1 MVSDHISH
9 GLYFHPKRR
18 FIILFRHQIIP
29 GLDGW
34 CINNKSSYIKT
45 RFPDGKTKTLQ
56 KEVKHG
62 RVLQCPEWEEYYK
75 KVQACSRKLNSLPQK
90 RAYESAKS
98 QLDSLNLELIEARNE
113 ENERVF
119 HENTDRKNLLLKFAK
134 LLSEPR
140 LTFERSPQYATRA
153 GRNSLFLGMVKIE
166 EPGVRV
172 LNILKE
178 PTELIIPIPVDSIDK
193 NDDNNIIRTGA
204 EYYLFG
210 TAELFCPERNDYTPM
225 DFSPTST
232 RTAQRDLMSM
242 LRRDSRNSAFVVS
255 QPVIPSSVVLRGT
268 TNETLSDIVK
278 CFDLSELVRDCHYP
292 IQDQPLAETPKRL
305 SENGLV
311 LRDYQKASLQW
322 LIDKEC
328 NLTGIGSS
336 GELWSRMR
344 GLDIDDG
351 YFYCELTGSLLK
363 EIFNYNSD
371 VGQGDASTLGGDTFP
386 SSAILGSEMGLGK
399 TVMALSLVVASPPRL
414 ENRVLPREYV
424 ADIRHPAYLPPP
436 SVAEI
441 VSSRKSHTFLSNATL
456 VVAPMTL
463 CPQWASEIA
472 RFAPWMSFV
481 TLHNDET
488 ESAAEIASKDI
499 VIVSTFI
506 MSQPTGKQKT
516 IIEKLRAIHFHRIFL
531 DESHYNNTGE
541 RVKLSLSQL
550 SSTHRYCV
558 TGTPVGHSLADLYGQ
573 VSSGISVY
581 VCL

>member
-1 MVSDHISH
+1 MK
-9 GLYFHPKRR
+9 Y
-18 FIILFRHQIIP
+18 
-29 GLDGW
+29 
-34 CINNKSSYIKT
+34 
-45 RFPDGKTKTLQ
+45 
-56 KEVKHG
+56 G
-62 RVLQCPEWEEYYK
+62 RVLSQCPEWEEYYK
-75 KVQACSRKLNSLPQK
+75 KVQACSREMNSLPQK
-90 RAYESAKS
+90 RAYENAKS
-98 QLDSLNLELIEARNE
+98 RLDSLNLELIEARNE
-113 ENERVF
+113 YNDQGF

-140 LTFERSPQYATRA
+140 LTFETSPQYLSRA
-153 GRNSLFLGMVKIE
+153 GRNPLFLGIVKIE

-178 PTELIIPIPVDSIDK
+178 PTELLIPIPVDSVIAIDE

-328 NLTGIGSS
+328 NPTGIGSS

-363 EIFNYNSD
+363 QIFNYNSD

-414 ENRVLPREYV
+414 ENRALPREYV
-424 ADIRHPAYLPPP
+424 ANIRHPAYLPPP

-506 MSQPTGKQKT
+506 MSQPTGKQK
-516 IIEKLRAIHFHRIFL
+516 IIIDKLRAIHFHRIFL

-573 VSSGISVY
+573 VSSGRSVY